1 MSELKTS
8 FFTPTQRKIIGIAAG
23 LASFL
28 IIIALIVVIV
38 MVLSKVV
45 GTFGGLL
52 WPLAVA
58 GIAALMLRPVV
69 GMIGRTIRTSRV
81 TSVIILFCLFT
92 IAFVGFTLSFL
103 PSLISQLIDFID
115 ALPGI
120 WERAVATIQETYPD
134 WVEAYNRQMENEV
147 IQDFVN
153 GTIGQVKELT
163 STLGPNLKAAGN
175 QVLGIIGIAT
185 GLAIIPV
192 YLFFFLLSDDDP
204 TKDLPNNLPFL
215 KDSTR
220 DDVVFLVREFIG
232 IIVSFFRGQLVI
244 GLIMGVLLSI
254 GFWIV
259 GLKFAFVFGMSIGLL
274 NVVPYLG
281 TILGLGF
288 TLPTAYLQP
297 EGSFTLTGLT
307 LVVFVLVQIIE
318 SYVLTPKIM
327 GKQTG
332 LHPVTIIIAIF
343 FWGTAL
349 GGILG
354 MVLAIPLTA
363 FFVTAW
369 RLGKHKYFTKLV

>member
-1 MSELKTS
+1 MSEPKTS
-8 FFTPTQRKIIGIAAG
+8 FFTPTQRKIIGVAAG
-23 LASFL
+23 MASFL
-28 IIIALIVVIV
+28 TIIALIVVIV
-38 MVLSKVV
+38 MVLSRIV
-45 GTFGGLL
+45 GTFSGLL

-69 GMIGRTIRTSRV
+69 GVIEQKLRTSRI
-81 TSVIILFCLFT
+81 TSVIILFSLFSIT
-92 IAFVGFTLSFL
+92 LIGFILSFL
-103 PSLISQLIDFID
+103 PSLISQLIGFID
-115 ALPGI
+115 SLPGI
-120 WERAVATIQETYPD
+120 WERALSTIRETYPD

-147 IQDFVN
+147 IRDFVN
-153 GTIGQVKELT
+153 GTISQVKELT
-163 STLGPNLKAAGN
+163 SNIVPNLKAAGN
-175 QVLGIIGIAT
+175 QVLGIFGIAT

-204 TKDLPNNLPFL
+204 TKNLPENLPFL

-220 DDVVFLVREFIG
+220 NDVVFLVQEFIG

-244 GLIMGVLLSI
+244 GLIMGLLLSI

-259 GLKFAFVFGMSIGLL
+259 GLKFAFVLGMSIGLL

-288 TLPTAYLQP
+288 TMPTAYLQP
-297 EGSFTLTGLT
+297 EGSFLLMGLT
-307 LVVFVLVQIIE
+307 LLVFVLVQIIE
-318 SYVLTPKIM
+318 GYLLTPKIM

-369 RLGKHKYFTKLV
+369 RLGKRKYFTKLV

>member
-1 MSELKTS
+1 MQEPKTS

-28 IIIALIVVIV
+28 TIIALIVVIV

-69 GMIGRTIRTSRV
+69 GMIERTIRTGRV
-81 TSVIILFCLFT
+81 TSVIILFSLFT
-92 IAFVGFTLSFL
+92 VAFVGFTLSFL
-103 PSLISQLIDFID
+103 PSLISQLIDFIE

-120 WERAVATIQETYPD
+120 WDRALATIQETYPD

-147 IQDFVN
+147 VRDFIN
-153 GTIGQVKELT
+153 GTVGQVKELA
-163 STLGPNLKAAGN
+163 SGLGPNLKAAGN
-175 QVLGIIGIAT
+175 QVLGVFGIAT

-204 TKDLPNNLPFL
+204 TKNLPNNLPFL

-281 TILGLGF
+281 TILGLG
-288 TLPTAYLQP
+288 LVIPTAYLQP
-297 EGSFTLTGLT
+297 EGSFTLMGLT
-307 LVVFVLVQIIE
+307 LVVFVIVQIIE
-318 SYVLTPKIM
+318 GYLLTPKIM